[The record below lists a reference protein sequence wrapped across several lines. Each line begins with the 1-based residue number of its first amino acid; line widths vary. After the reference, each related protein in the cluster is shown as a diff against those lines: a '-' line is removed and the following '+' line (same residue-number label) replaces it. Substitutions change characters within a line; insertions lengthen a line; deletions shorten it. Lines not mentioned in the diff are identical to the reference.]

1 MTGTPNTSVVGLA
14 ESLKSMVRGRLLT
27 EEPLSQHTTYGVGGP
42 ADLFFLPADPEDLM
56 AALPVIR
63 EASVPLLSLG
73 GGTNTL
79 VKDAGFRGLVICLA
93 DGMATVSID
102 GDGGRVEAGASTQV
116 FSRRCQRAGRTGFEF
131 GCGIPGTIGG
141 AVWGNAGAWGG
152 ETFDHLVWVRGADLA
167 TGMEMTFRREEISHG
182 YRRADLPKSY
192 LLLEAAFELGEEDP
206 EVISGRMDQM
216 LDERKASQPLWMRNA
231 GCAFKNPEGGLKP
244 AGLLID
250 RNGCKGM
257 SVGNVSVSDVHANF
271 LVTKGGITAAD
282 VLNLI
287 EKVRAR
293 VFQAEGVELETEVR
307 IVGEY
312 GVENV

>member
-1 MTGTPNTSVVGLA
+1 MA
-14 ESLKSMVRGRLLT
+14 RGRLLRD
-27 EEPLSQHTTYGVGGP
+27 EPLSQHTTYGVGGP

-56 AALPVIR
+56 SVLPMIR
-63 EASVPLLSLG
+63 EAAVPVLPLG

-79 VKDAGFRGLVICLA
+79 VKDAGFRGVVICLA
-93 DGMATVSID
+93 DGMAEVTVD
-102 GDGGRVEAGASTQV
+102 GDGGHVEAGASTQV

-141 AVWGNAGAWGG
+141 ALRGNAGAWGG
-152 ETFDHLVWVRGADLA
+152 ETFDHLVWVRGVDLA
-167 TGMEMTFRREEISHG
+167 TGMEMTFRKKEISHG
-182 YRRADLPKSY
+182 YRRVELPKQY
-192 LLLEAAFELGEEDP
+192 LLLEASFELGEDDP
-206 EVISGRMDQM
+206 DLISARMDQM

-231 GCAFKNPEGGLKP
+231 GCAFKNPEGSDP
-244 AGLLID
+244 AGLVID

-257 SVGNVSVSDVHANF
+257 LVGNVSVSDVHANF

-287 EKVRAR
+287 EKVRDR
-293 VFQAEGVELETEVR
+293 IFQAEGVELETEVR